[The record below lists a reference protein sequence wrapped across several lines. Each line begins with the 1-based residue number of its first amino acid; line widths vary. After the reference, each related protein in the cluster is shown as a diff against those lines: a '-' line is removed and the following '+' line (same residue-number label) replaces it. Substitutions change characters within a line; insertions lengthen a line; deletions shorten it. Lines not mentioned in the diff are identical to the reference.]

1 MGIVSSRLSNRI
13 KELCSPFYLQ
23 SQFLFSLEALT
34 ITLRHVRTWVAKGSF
49 SLKSSSIRSR
59 SHVQILMGQTITK
72 VFVPVAV
79 MIALICVA
87 RLEVPILDL
96 GSTLHRSNR

>member
-1 MGIVSSRLSNRI
+1 MGDIVSSRLSNRI
-13 KELCSPFYLQ
+13 KELCSPFFSQ

-34 ITLRHVRTWVAKGSF
+34 VRPVKTWVAKGSF
-49 SLKSSSIRSR
+49 FQKSSSIRSR

-72 VFVPVAV
+72 VFVPAAV

-87 RLEVPILDL
+87 RLEVANTGL
-96 GSTLHRSNR
+96 GFHTS